1 VNGAVLATETYCVGT
16 SKKSTGRFG
25 LLSVLTETVGRF
37 FFFFFFYSW
46 ILEEISFF
54 WKVLS
59 QPFLGKFQFF
69 LFFDNSIVL

>member
-25 LLSVLTETVGRF
+25 LLTVLTETVGRF

-54 WKVLS
+54 LESLVTTLSWKIS
-59 QPFLGKFQFF
+59 NF
-69 LFFDNSIVL
+69 SIFR

>member
-54 WKVLS
+54 LESLVTTLSWKI
-59 QPFLGKFQFF
+59 
-69 LFFDNSIVL
+69 SIFSIFR